1 MYAPN
6 ARRGIVIQAVF
17 ERFTESSIRAVML
30 SQQEAKLFH
39 SPQARSANRCN
50 KCLSS
55 TRMPA

>member
-6 ARRGIVIQAVF
+6 ARRSLVIHAVF

-39 SPQARSANRCN
+39 SPQARSSRRRS
-50 KCLSS
+50 KCFLS
-55 TRMPA
+55 TPLPA